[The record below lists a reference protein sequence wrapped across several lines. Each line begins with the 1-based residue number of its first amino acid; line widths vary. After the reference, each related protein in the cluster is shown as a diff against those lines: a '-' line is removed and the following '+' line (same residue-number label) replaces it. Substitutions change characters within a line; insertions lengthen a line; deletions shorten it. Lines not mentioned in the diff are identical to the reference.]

1 MPKIEDGCYG
11 SLKGIALIAKVLA
24 GRCRMH
30 YTRVAAGKGAM
41 PEDLTP
47 KTLTEPPEYVM
58 DAMISSVTNPV
69 DGECQVSVQIN
80 SVHVENGFY
89 CTWLILYAEDPDE
102 GEVPFT
108 ALCLENEPEWIR
120 PASSIVGKL
129 AHFDIIAAVGDVDNV
144 SATIDPDALVTLES
158 VQQLITEHGRDAET
172 HQDIRQAVKALQ
184 DKLGGGVVRA
194 ERIEL
199 TIPAEG
205 WEPDDETGGVYAYR
219 RDIAHAKVEED
230 MVPMLSVLPSS
241 IGVANGCALCTTAST
256 LSGALRVYA
265 ESIPVE
271 EISVSVILLGD
282 VHSREEITIP
292 TVGWEAGNDTDG
304 LFPIHIDI
312 VSEAITATLTPMLT
326 ILPESLQAAGD
337 CGLCPATQTMDGTL
351 RLYAKEAPA
360 TPLRARLTLLDASQY
375 SGPSPAPGPSYSLP
389 AADGTTLGGVMV
401 KPGSGLQIDGR
412 GNISLDTAG
421 SAEVSELFN
430 GSKADK
436 GQE

>member
-205 WEPDDETGGVYAYR
+205 WEPDDETGGVYAG
-219 RDIAHAKVEED
+219 
-230 MVPMLSVLPSS
+230 P
-241 IGVANGCALCTTAST
+241 ALI
-256 LSGALRVYA
+256 Y
-265 ESIPVE
+265 
-271 EISVSVILLGD
+271 
-282 VHSREEITIP
+282 
-292 TVGWEAGNDTDG
+292 W
-304 LFPIHIDI
+304 
-312 VSEAITATLTPMLT
+312 
-326 ILPESLQAAGD
+326 
-337 CGLCPATQTMDGTL
+337 CGEWL
-351 RLYAKEAPA
+351 RLVYHCQHS
-360 TPLRARLTLLDASQY
+360 LWGLARLCREHS
-375 SGPSPAPGPSYSLP
+375 
-389 AADGTTLGGVMV
+389 
-401 KPGSGLQIDGR
+401 GR
-412 GNISLDTAG
+412 GNQRECHPAG
-421 SAEVSELFN
+421 RCSQPRGNHHPDRWL
-430 GSKADK
+430 G
-436 GQE
+436 GR